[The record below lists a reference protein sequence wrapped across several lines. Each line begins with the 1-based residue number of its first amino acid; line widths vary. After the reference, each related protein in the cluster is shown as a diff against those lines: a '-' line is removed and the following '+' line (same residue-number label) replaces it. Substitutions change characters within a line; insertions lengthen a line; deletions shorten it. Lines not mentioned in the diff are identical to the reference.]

1 MPRASCQAGPGA
13 AGHVARVEQLEAAVR
28 AAVRQIEAGRI
39 LDGVN
44 TLRGAV
50 LCGPIDDRILRF
62 YPSEGGQ

>member
-1 MPRASCQAGPGA
+1 
-13 AGHVARVEQLEAAVR
+13 VEQLEAAVR